1 MNKLTVRDY
10 NLSGKRVFMRT
21 DFNVPLDENQNIA
34 DDTRIKAVL
43 PTIRYILDQKAK
55 LILASHLGR
64 PNGEVNEKLRM
75 DPVGK
80 RLEELLG
87 KKVTKLNDC
96 IGEEVKE
103 RVKNQSQ
110 DEVILLE
117 NLRFHSEEKAN
128 DENFARELAS
138 LADVYVN
145 DAFGTSHREHAS
157 IVGIPKHLPALAG
170 FLLEKEIRFLSKAV
184 ESPDKPYIAILG
196 GVKVSDKLGV
206 IDNLIDK
213 ADEILIGGGM
223 AYTFLKAED
232 VNIGKSI
239 LEEDKLDVARNDLKK
254 AKEKNVNIVLPSD
267 HIIADKI
274 EKDAES
280 KTTEDAAI
288 PDDWLGVDIGPK
300 TIQSFKDS
308 LKKAKLVVWNGP
320 VGIFEIDK
328 FKKGTE
334 EIANF
339 IAELDAMTII
349 GGGDT
354 ASAIAKLGLTDK
366 MSHVSTGGGASLMF
380 LEGSKLPGI
389 EALTNK
395 RMVL

>member
-1 MNKLTVRDY
+1 VDKLTVRDY

-34 DDTRIKAVL
+34 DDTRIKAAL

-64 PNGEVNEKLRM
+64 PNGEINEKLRM

-96 IGEEVKE
+96 IGKEVKE

-117 NLRFHSEEKAN
+117 NLRFHSEEKTN
-128 DENFARELAS
+128 DENFTRELAS

-196 GVKVSDKLGV
+196 GAKVSDKLGM

-239 LEEDKLDVARNDLKK
+239 LEEDKLDVAKNDLEK

-280 KTTEDAAI
+280 KTTENATI

-328 FKKGTE
+328 FKRGTE

-380 LEGSKLPGI
+380 LEGSELPGI
-389 EALTNK
+389 EALTSK
-395 RMVL
+395 

>member
-10 NLSGKRVFMRT
+10 NLRGKRVFMRT
-21 DFNVPLDENQNIA
+21 DFNVPLDENRNIA
-34 DDTRIKAVL
+34 DDTRIKAAL
-43 PTIRYILDQKAK
+43 PTIRYILNQKAK

-75 DPVGK
+75 DPIGK

-87 KKVTKLNDC
+87 ERVVKLNDC

-103 RVKNQSQ
+103 RVKNQNQ

-128 DENFARELAS
+128 DENFAKELAS

-157 IVGIPKHLPALAG
+157 IVGISKHLPALAG

-196 GVKVSDKLGV
+196 GAKVSDKLGV
-206 IDNLIDK
+206 IDNFIDK

-232 VNIGKSI
+232 VNVGKSI
-239 LEEDKLDVARNDLKK
+239 LEEDKLDVAKNDLEK

-274 EKDAES
+274 GKDAES
-280 KTTEDAAI
+280 KTTEDATI
-288 PDDWLGVDIGPK
+288 PNDWLGVDIGPK

-328 FKKGTE
+328 FKRGTE

-339 IAELDAMTII
+339 IAELDAVTII

-366 MSHVSTGGGASLMF
+366 MSHISTGGGASLEF
-380 LEGSKLPGI
+380 LEGKILPGI
-389 EALTNK
+389 AVLQDK
-395 RMVL
+395 RLQ